1 MYFTPTCSDVLVNK
15 DIFLY
20 LLNGH
25 IVSKDIWPLS
35 LHPFHA
41 KQEYPLRLLDSRIA
55 SKYIWFL
62 YVTAFS
68 SLARLLFEGD
78 FS

>member
-25 IVSKDIWPLS
+25 IVSKDIQI
-35 LHPFHA
+35 LHEVSFKVKNDCPT
-41 KQEYPLRLLDSRIA
+41 K
-55 SKYIWFL
+55 
-62 YVTAFS
+62 
-68 SLARLLFEGD
+68 
-78 FS
+78 